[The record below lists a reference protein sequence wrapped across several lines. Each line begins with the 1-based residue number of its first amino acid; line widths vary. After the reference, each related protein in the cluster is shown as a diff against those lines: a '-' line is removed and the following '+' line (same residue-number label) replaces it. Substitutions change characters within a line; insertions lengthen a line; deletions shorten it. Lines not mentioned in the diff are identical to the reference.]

1 MATRAKNTEVKV
13 ITNADVPAPAKKQK
27 VTVKGITVEVSA
39 DVMDDIDMLEWIGEM
54 QEGNIFV
61 FPKILRRMFGDN
73 YAVVKE
79 KLSTEHGITTT
90 TEMTDF
96 FTGVMNALSAL
107 DAKN

>member
-1 MATRAKNTEVKV
+1 MATRAKNTDVKV
-13 ITNADVPAPAKKQK
+13 ITNAGAPAPAKKQK
-27 VTVKGITVEVSA
+27 VTVKGITVEVPT

-73 YAVVKE
+73 YVVVKE
-79 KLSTEHGITTT
+79 KLSTDGITTT